1 MNVGDCV
8 RLTKE
13 LPVRKWPHGA
23 VAFTIHNGAQGNIRS
38 ILRKDENLVGV
49 YFTDYRVEIA
59 VSTRDLEL
67 VK

>member
-1 MNVGDCV
+1 MNVGDDV

-23 VAFTIHNGAQGNIRS
+23 VAFTIHDGAQGNIRS
-38 ILRKDENLVGV
+38 ILRADENVVAV
-49 YFTDYRVEIA
+49 YFMDYRVEVA